1 MHGIEIHG
9 GWREQDAQKMHTYIL
24 ALFDS
29 PEKLLDFYDILTHD
43 RWGYLP
49 RYRAGERVV
58 LQAHVPSHSGP
69 SDFGA
74 LMRHA
79 AHVSATPKT
88 VLNFAFLRVA
98 LDLNPQLVGV
108 MTGQE
113 NWWGLKTL
121 PYSYLRPLVGTRRS
135 ATPRMLTRVHDR
147 GIPVE
152 YVKCLPFFD
161 EQDYYRVYDAGV
173 APEYTRQFMVP
184 APGAE
189 LETSHVSFSAP
200 IDSILQG
207 WQDGIPA
214 DYLRETVTS

>member
-1 MHGIEIHG
+1 MHGIEMHG
-9 GWREQDAQKMHTYIL
+9 GWREQDDQMREYSL

-29 PEKLLDFYDILTHD
+29 PEKLLDFYDILTRD
-43 RWGYLP
+43 RWEYLP
-49 RYRAGERVV
+49 QYRAGERVV

-79 AHVSATPKT
+79 AHVSVTPKT

-98 LDLNPQLVGV
+98 LDLNPQLGGIL
-108 MTGQE
+108 TGQE

-121 PYSYLRPLVGTRRS
+121 PYSYLRPLVGTMRS
-135 ATPRMLTRVHDR
+135 AAPHMLTRVYDR

-152 YVKCLPFFD
+152 YVRRLPFFD
-161 EQDYYRVYDAGV
+161 EGDYYRVYDAGV
-173 APEYTRQFMVP
+173 DPEYTRQFMVP
-184 APGAE
+184 APGAD
-189 LETSHVSFSAP
+189 LESSHVSFSAP

-207 WQDGIPA
+207 WQNGIPA
-214 DYLRETVTS
+214 DYLKETVTS